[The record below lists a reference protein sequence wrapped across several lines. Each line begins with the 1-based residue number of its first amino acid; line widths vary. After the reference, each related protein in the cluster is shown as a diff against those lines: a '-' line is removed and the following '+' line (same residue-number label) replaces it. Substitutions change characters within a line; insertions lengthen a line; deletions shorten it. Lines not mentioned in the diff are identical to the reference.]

1 MSGLLIDAVLPL
13 AAGETV
19 EVFAR
24 FTGADGYAA
33 AADSAFHGAQLP

>member
-1 MSGLLIDAVLPL
+1 MTGLRLDAVLPL

-24 FTGADGYAA
+24 LTGADGYAA
-33 AADSAFHGAQLP
+33 AAESAFHGAQLP